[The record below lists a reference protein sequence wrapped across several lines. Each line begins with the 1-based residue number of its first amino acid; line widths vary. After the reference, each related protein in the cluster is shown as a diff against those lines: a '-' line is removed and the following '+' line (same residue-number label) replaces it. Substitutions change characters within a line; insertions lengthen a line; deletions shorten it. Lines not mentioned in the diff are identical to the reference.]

1 MRPVTCC
8 DQICGFRKEAVHPP
22 FCFPSCLAFVEHCF
36 LLLSVFVCVWT
47 QDMVMVGMRDGLEYS
62 RDPLEEWTHNFA
74 LPLLWGAIGHSNIL
88 KKYGS
93 GSSAVWSIDM
103 HRASYV
109 WIQIAPHQLFN
120 GHCLNVSISTRICE
134 AKQRKMCAVC
144 IVRGSGR
151 VGLSRC
157 KWIFEVRAVCRPPGL
172 LSRSCSAFP
181 SHQSSQ
187 VSQSVQIYLCTPTL
201 WTEISFSKPLVYL
214 GS

>member
-1 MRPVTCC
+1 
-8 DQICGFRKEAVHPP
+8 
-22 FCFPSCLAFVEHCF
+22 
-36 LLLSVFVCVWT
+36 
-47 QDMVMVGMRDGLEYS
+47 
-62 RDPLEEWTHNFA
+62 
-74 LPLLWGAIGHSNIL
+74 
-88 KKYGS
+88 
-93 GSSAVWSIDM
+93 M

-109 WIQIAPHQLFN
+109 WIQIARHELFN

-134 AKQRKMCAVC
+134 AKQKKLCAVC

-187 VSQSVQIYLCTPTL
+187 VSQGIQIYLCTPTL
-201 WTEISFSKPLVYL
+201 SPEISFSEPHVYCSSQPSMVDWLSSSIFPFSVVVLLWWHPTKSPLFSIYTGIKAL
-214 GS
+214 Y